1 MDVGTGQGSNGR
13 AQAQALCEVDA
24 TARFRARSLL
34 RPGMARTIL
43 VTGATGFT
51 GGHLA
56 RRLIAEGHRVRAL
69 VRDAAKAE
77 GLAAAGIDVRI
88 GELTSLDDVRAAARG
103 CEQIHHI
110 AAVFR
115 TAGHPD
121 GYYREVNVGGPRNV
135 LEAAR
140 RLGLERV
147 LHCSTVGVHGH
158 IAEPPATETC
168 RFAPGDIYQRTKLEG
183 ELAAQAAARRGQPV
197 VIVRPGPI
205 YGEGDL
211 RFLKLYRAI
220 ERGVFV
226 MIGSGRPK
234 LHMVH
239 IDDLVEG
246 FVLCSESRQALGEV
260 FILTGPEAPTLTELV
275 RYIARALEAKEP
287 RWRIPVWPVKA
298 AGLLCES
305 ICVPLRIDPPLHR
318 RRVAFF
324 THHRE
329 FDCSKAERFL
339 GYAPKVSAAAGV
351 RRVADWYR
359 ANGYLPQAHPE
370 QFRESSPLSK

>member
-1 MDVGTGQGSNGR
+1 MG
-13 AQAQALCEVDA
+13 
-24 TARFRARSLL
+24 
-34 RPGMARTIL
+34 RTIL

-51 GGHLA
+51 GANLA
-56 RRLIAEGHRVRAL
+56 RRLAAQGETVRAL

-77 GLAAAGIDVRI
+77 SLAAHGIDVRV
-88 GELTSLDDVRAAARG
+88 GQLTSLDDVVAAARG
-103 CEQIHHI
+103 CDQIHHI

-121 GYYREVNVGGPRNV
+121 TYYREVNVGGTENV

-140 RLGLERV
+140 RLDCERV
-147 LHCSTVGVHGH
+147 VHCSTGGVHGH
-158 IAEPPATETC
+158 IAHPPASETYP
-168 RFAPGDIYQRTKLEG
+168 FGPGDIYQRSKLEG
-183 ELAAQAAARRGQPV
+183 ELAVSAAARRGQRV

-211 RFLKLYRAI
+211 RFLKLYRAVAS
-220 ERGVFV
+220 GVFV

-239 IDDLVEG
+239 IDDLVDG
-246 FVLCSESRQALGEV
+246 ILLCSTSAAALGEV
-260 FILTGPEAPTLTELV
+260 FILAGPDAPTLNEIV
-275 RYIARALEAKEP
+275 RHIAHALGVAEP
-287 RWRIPVWPVKA
+287 RWRVPVWPVTA
-298 AGLLCES
+298 AGFLCES

-329 FDCSKAERFL
+329 FDCSKAARLL
-339 GYAPKVSAAAGV
+339 GYAPKVSAAEGIA
-351 RRVADWYR
+351 RTADWYR
-359 ANGYLPQAHPE
+359 AAGYLRDARPAPQ
-370 QFRESSPLSK
+370 RSSVTPRSGQHNAASK

>member
-1 MDVGTGQGSNGR
+1 M
-13 AQAQALCEVDA
+13 
-24 TARFRARSLL
+24 
-34 RPGMARTIL
+34 PRTIL

-56 RRLIAEGHRVRAL
+56 RRLAAQGERVRAL

-77 GLAAAGIDVRI
+77 GLAAAGIDVRV
-88 GELTSLDDVRAAARG
+88 GQLTSLADVIAAARG
-103 CEQIHHI
+103 CDQIHHI

-121 GYYREVNVGGPRNV
+121 SYYREVNVGGTQNV

-140 RLGLERV
+140 VVGCERV
-147 LHCSTVGVHGH
+147 VHCSTGGVHGH
-158 IAEPPATETC
+158 IANPPAAETYP
-168 RFAPGDIYQRTKLEG
+168 FGPGDVYQRTKLEG
-183 ELAAQAAARRGQPV
+183 ELATSAAARRGQPV

-220 ERGVFV
+220 ARGVFV

-239 IDDLVEG
+239 IDDLVDG
-246 FVLCSESRQALGEV
+246 FALCSASEAALGEV
-260 FILTGPEAPTLTELV
+260 FILAGPEAPTLSEIV
-275 RYIARALEAKEP
+275 QHIARALGVAAP
-287 RWRIPVWPVKA
+287 RWRIPVWPVSA

-329 FDCSKAERFL
+329 FDCSKAARLL
-339 GYAPKVSAAAGV
+339 GYAPKVGAAAGIG
-351 RRVADWYR
+351 RTADWYR
-359 ANGYLPQAHPE
+359 AAGHLGHTDSVQQRATAVPQP
-370 QFRESSPLSK
+370 RERSPVSK

>member
-1 MDVGTGQGSNGR
+1 
-13 AQAQALCEVDA
+13 
-24 TARFRARSLL
+24 
-34 RPGMARTIL
+34 MARTIL

-56 RRLIAEGHRVRAL
+56 RRLAARGDRVRAL
-69 VRDAAKAE
+69 VRDPAKAE
-77 GLAAAGIDVRI
+77 ALAALGIEVRV
-88 GELTSLDDVRAAARG
+88 GQLTSLDDVIAAARG

-121 GYYREVNVGGPRNV
+121 SYYRDVNVGGPRNI

-158 IAEPPATETC
+158 IADPPASETYP
-168 RFAPGDIYQRTKLEG
+168 FGPGDIYQRTKLEG
-183 ELAAQAAARRGQPV
+183 ELAVQAAARRGQPV
-197 VIVRPGPI
+197 VIVRPSPI

-226 MIGSGRPK
+226 MIGPGTPR
-234 LHMVH
+234 LHLVH
-239 IDDLVEG
+239 IDDLVDG
-246 FVLCSESRQALGEV
+246 FVLCSESAVALGNV
-260 FILTGPEAPTLTELV
+260 FILSGPDAPTLNELA
-275 RYIARALEAKEP
+275 RHIAHALGVAEP
-287 RWRIPVWPVKA
+287 RWRIPVWPVMA
-298 AGLLCES
+298 AGFLCES
-305 ICVPLRIDPPLHR
+305 LCVPLHIDPPLHR

-329 FDCSKAERFL
+329 FDSSKAARLL
-339 GYAPKVSAAAGV
+339 GYAPKVSAAAGI

-359 ANGYLPQAHPE
+359 ASGYLPPARAARAPAQAAPRA
-370 QFRESSPLSK
+370 QAPDPSSPLSK